1 MSEIDNRYFTDY
13 DKTPFP
19 MMKDDNGEMYSAL
32 DIDNAFQNIVSTKLQ
47 TDGQDI
53 QESQS

>member
-1 MSEIDNRYFTDY
+1 
-13 DKTPFP
+13 